1 MSLFAGMERSEYQD
15 VLRAV
20 GRLLDIEGLRRCR
33 LIEHKGSLILQA
45 RLASRPQRGFETYL
59 LTDEDI
65 QALLR
70 DAYRRRGT
78 GQLGE
83 SPFVRP
89 DEAVAARPEPMRAPK
104 QSAPLFGS
112 LEDAG
117 YQGVLRAIGRLM
129 DREGFYQ
136 FRLIE
141 QGHGIVLQVRRRH
154 NWLRA
159 FETYLLPEEDLL
171 ALLRDGLARRGTG
184 VLGPVPA

>member
-1 MSLFAGMERSEYQD
+1 MSLFAGMEGSEYQN

-45 RLASRPQRGFETYL
+45 RLASRPERGFETYL

-83 SPFVRP
+83 SPLVRP
-89 DEAVAARPEPMRAPK
+89 AEAVAARPEPMRAPK
-104 QSAPLFGS
+104 PSAPLFGS
-112 LEDAG
+112 LEEAG
-117 YQGVLRAIGRLM
+117 YHGVLCAVGRLVV
-129 DREGFYQ
+129 REGFFQ
-136 FRLIE
+136 FRLIV
-141 QGHGIVLQVRRRH
+141 QDHSLVLLVVLRRQ
-154 NWLRA
+154 
-159 FETYLLPEEDLL
+159 
-171 ALLRDGLARRGTG
+171 
-184 VLGPVPA
+184 